1 MARLEIHNEEE
12 LAIVM
17 LRAQELLA
25 GPHDSANE
33 KELDDIDA
41 AIRAYED
48 ELAFTTS
55 LADSPVDVPP
65 KENMG

>member
-12 LAIVM
+12 LAVVM
-17 LRAQELLA
+17 RRAQELLA

-33 KELDDIDA
+33 KELDDIGA

-48 ELAFTTS
+48 ELAFTTR
-55 LADSPVDVPP
+55 LADSPVDAPP
-65 KENMG
+65 SEKAG